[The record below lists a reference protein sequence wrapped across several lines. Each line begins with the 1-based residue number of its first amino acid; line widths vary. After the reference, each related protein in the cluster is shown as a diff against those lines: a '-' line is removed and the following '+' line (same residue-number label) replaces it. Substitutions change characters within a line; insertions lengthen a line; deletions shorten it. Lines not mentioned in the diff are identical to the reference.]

1 MMPTLHLSPK
11 NTDRLIEQAVSSL
24 FHGGIIAYP
33 TETLYGL
40 GARYDNEQALMRL
53 YELKRRP
60 HEKTIPII
68 IGTVEHL
75 SLLVNSISETAADL
89 IRKFW
94 PGPLTLVFDARS
106 GLSSHITCT
115 DKIAVRIPGES
126 FALDLVRAAGF
137 PITATSANISG
148 LPAARDVSMISEYFY
163 DRLDLIIDGGTSRN
177 TQPST
182 IVDVTRQTAVVLREG
197 AISASSILTR

>member
-1 MMPTLHLSPK
+1 MS
-11 NTDRLIEQAVSSL
+11 RL
-24 FHGGIIAYP
+24 
-33 TETLYGL
+33 
-40 GARYDNEQALMRL
+40 LMRL

-68 IGTVEHL
+68 IGSGGTF
-75 SLLVNSISETAADL
+75 ISTG
-89 IRKFW
+89 KFNKRDGCRLDTEILAW
-94 PGPLTLVFDARS
+94 PAYAGLRCPS

-197 AISASSILTR
+197 AISARASSPAS

>member
-1 MMPTLHLSPK
+1 M
-11 NTDRLIEQAVSSL
+11 IERAVLSL

-40 GARYDNEQALMRL
+40 GAKYDNEQALMRL

-60 HEKTIPII
+60 HENTIPII
-68 IGTVEHL
+68 IGSVEQL
-75 SLLVNSISETAADL
+75 SLLVNSVNETAADL

-94 PGPLTLVFDARS
+94 PGPLTLVFAARS
-106 GLSSHITCT
+106 GLISYITCA

-148 LPAARDVSMISEYFY
+148 FPAARDVSMISEYFN
-163 DRLDLIIDGGTSRN
+163 DRLDLIIDGGTSQN

-197 AISASSILTR
+197 AISASRIFTG

>member
-1 MMPTLHLSPK
+1 M
-11 NTDRLIEQAVSSL
+11 IERAVLSL

-40 GARYDNEQALMRL
+40 GAKYDNEQALMRL

-60 HEKTIPII
+60 HENTIPII
-68 IGTVEHL
+68 IGSVEQL
-75 SLLVNSISETAADL
+75 SLLVNSVNETAADL

-94 PGPLTLVFDARS
+94 PGPLTLVFAARS
-106 GLSSHITCT
+106 GLSSYITCA
-115 DKIAVRIPGES
+115 DKIAVRIPGQS

-148 LPAARDVSMISEYFY
+148 FPAARDVSMISEYFN
-163 DRLDLIIDGGTSRN
+163 DRLDLIIDGGTSQN

-197 AISASSILTR
+197 AISASRIFTG

>member
-1 MMPTLHLSPK
+1 MMPTLYLSAE
-11 NTDRLIEQAVSSL
+11 NTNRLIVQAVLSI

-40 GARYDNEQALMRL
+40 GAKYDNEQALMRL

-68 IGTVEHL
+68 IGSIEQL
-75 SLLVNSISETAADL
+75 SLLVNSVNETAADL
-89 IRKFW
+89 IKKFW
-94 PGPLTLVFDARS
+94 PGPMTLVFDARS
-106 GLSSHITCT
+106 GLSSYITCNN
-115 DKIAVRIPGES
+115 KIAVRIPGES

-148 LPAARDVSMISEYFY
+148 LPAARDASMISEYFN
-163 DRLDLIIDGGTSRN
+163 DRVDLIIDGGTSQN

-197 AISASSILTR
+197 AISARRIFTR

>member
-1 MMPTLHLSPK
+1 MPTLYLSTE
-11 NTDRLIEQAVSSL
+11 NTDRLIAQAVSSL
-24 FHGGIIAYP
+24 LDGGIIAYP

-40 GARYDNEQALMRL
+40 GARYNNEQALTRL

-68 IGTVEHL
+68 IGGVEHL
-75 SLLVNSISETAADL
+75 SLLVNSVSETAADL
-89 IRKFW
+89 IQNFW

-106 GLSSHITCT
+106 GLSSYITCA

-148 LPAARDVSMISEYFY
+148 LPAARDVSMISEYFN
-163 DRLDLIIDGGTSRN
+163 DRLDLVIDGGTSRN

-197 AISASSILTR
+197 AISASRIFTR